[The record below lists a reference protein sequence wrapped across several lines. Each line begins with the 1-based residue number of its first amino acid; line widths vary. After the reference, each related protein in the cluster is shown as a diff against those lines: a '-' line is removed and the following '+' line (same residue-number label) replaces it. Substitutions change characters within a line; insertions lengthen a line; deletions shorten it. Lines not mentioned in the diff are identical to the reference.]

1 MRTCAERRFS
11 HVHNEMVARAA
22 ISRPKTWAHA
32 HAALPEGATTVTT
45 KSTKT
50 AKTTK
55 TTKKPAVKKA
65 VAKKAPAKKAPAKK
79 APAKK
84 VAAKKA
90 PAKKAAIKKPVV
102 KKAQAKKAPAKKAP
116 AKKAPAKKV
125 AAKKAPVKK
134 AAAKKAPAK
143 KAPVKKAPA
152 KKAPAKKA
160 PAKKAPAKK
169 APVQKVAPKK
179 VAAQKP
185 AEKKAAS
192 AKATSKK
199 AAAVASGAEGVAEV
213 VEAPPAPVIKK
224 FGNVVEMPKKKAKP
238 VPGITKVIS
247 PGPQIGPKV
256 LVVREDESPWTKA
269 ELKQIRAALH
279 QDESRLLEEI
289 DTAEIGLADLIRD
302 SGDGAGDD
310 QADAGSKT
318 FEREHEMSL
327 ANNAREMLL
336 QVRHA
341 LGRID
346 DGSYGVCEGCGNAV
360 GKLRLQAFPRAT
372 LCMACKV
379 AEERY

>member
-1 MRTCAERRFS
+1 M
-11 HVHNEMVARAA
+11 HNEMVAKAA

-32 HAALPEGATTVTT
+32 HAALHEGATTVTT
-45 KSTKT
+45 KSTKA

-55 TTKKPAVKKA
+55 PTKKSAVKKP
-65 VAKKAPAKKAPAKK
+65 VAKKVVTKKAPAKK

-84 VAAKKA
+84 VVTKKA
-90 PAKKAAIKKPVV
+90 PAKKVV
-102 KKAQAKKAPAKKAP
+102 TKKAPAKKAP
-116 AKKAPAKKV
+116 ATNAAPKKV
-125 AAKKAPVKK
+125 VAQKSAAKKA
-134 AAAKKAPAK
+134 APAK
-143 KAPVKKAPA
+143 
-152 KKAPAKKA
+152 
-160 PAKKAPAKK
+160 
-169 APVQKVAPKK
+169 
-179 VAAQKP
+179 AA
-185 AEKKAAS
+185 
-192 AKATSKK
+192 SKK
-199 AAAVASGAEGVAEV
+199 AAALESNAEVVAEV

-224 FGNVVEMPKKKAKP
+224 FGNVVEMPKKKVKA

-269 ELKQIRAALH
+269 ELKQIRVALH